1 MLRSRLKNKR
11 VFGRRLR
18 RSVACPGH
26 VPRNATKTSAPSVQR
41 YRQYS
46 GWLGFERE
54 PEMAGMAHAWG
65 NVPGAD
71 PGPVP
76 VHRQVRTLRGAGVF
90 ENIERPM

>member
-1 MLRSRLKNKR
+1 
-11 VFGRRLR
+11 
-18 RSVACPGH
+18 
-26 VPRNATKTSAPSVQR
+26 
-41 YRQYS
+41 
-46 GWLGFERE
+46 
-54 PEMAGMAHAWG
+54 MAGMAHAWG